1 MYVNKKHLNQL
12 DNIPFASRVQ
22 NHARQ
27 FHSLQHCNQWPLIEN
42 LTQVSIRVREDILFE
57 IIIIIK

>member
-1 MYVNKKHLNQL
+1 MYVNKKYLNQL

-27 FHSLQHCNQWPLIEN
+27 LHSLQYCNQWPLIEN

-57 IIIIIK
+57 IIIIIE